1 VVKGHLR
8 IKSFYGT
15 FFISF
20 KTQVWIAITNYLLVA
35 IAKKRL
41 NVQSSLNTLLQIVE
55 VNLFEKTD
63 IIHAVIKA

>member
-1 VVKGHLR
+1 V
-8 IKSFYGT
+8 
-15 FFISF
+15 